1 MQIGLNIIRI
11 FMKKVFLTVVA
22 GVFVF
27 GSCVTKQKYNE
38 SQSDLAACNAERER
52 LASQKINLDNR
63 VIELETA
70 VEKMKNQIRQLAAD
84 TAALGSLSQ
93 ELKLAYQKLQSDYEE
108 LSSAYKAMSAGNRR
122 DAELMLARLQEAQTK
137 LDEKEREL
145 KQLSDDL
152 DKKSEK
158 LTELQAILD
167 KKDADVLALREKI
180 KKALQGFEGSGL
192 QVTEKN
198 GKVYISMDEKLL
210 FASGKFNI
218 DDKGKEALKA
228 LAKVLEA
235 DTAIS
240 ITVEGHTDNVPFSP
254 AASAQIR
261 DNWDLSVMRATTVVK
276 TILEY
281 GNIAPKRLTA
291 SGRSEY
297 IPIDGEDTKEGR
309 AKNRRTEIILTPQ
322 LDALFEIL
330 K

>member
-1 MQIGLNIIRI
+1 MQ
-11 FMKKVFLTVVA
+11 MKKLFLTWVV

-38 SQSDLAACNAERER
+38 LQSDLTACNAERDK
-52 LASQKINLDNR
+52 LAAQKINLDNS
-63 VIELETA
+63 VTELGTA
-70 VEKMKNQIRQLAAD
+70 VEKMKNQIRQLETD
-84 TAALGSLSQ
+84 TAALGSTGRD
-93 ELKLAYQKLQSDYEE
+93 LKQAYQKLQSDYDE
-108 LSSAYKAMSAGNRR
+108 LASSYKAMSAGNKR
-122 DAELMLARLQEAQTK
+122 DAEAMLVQLQAAQSK

-145 KQLSDDL
+145 KQLSEDL
-152 DKKSEK
+152 EKKSAK
-158 LTELQAILD
+158 LIELQAILD
-167 KKDADVLALREKI
+167 KKDADVLALKEKI

-210 FASGKFNI
+210 FASGKFSI
-218 DDKGKEALKA
+218 DEKGKEALKA

-235 DTAIS
+235 DTDIS
-240 ITVEGHTDNVPFSP
+240 ITVEGHTDNVPYS
-254 AASAQIR
+254 ASSSQIR

-276 TILEY
+276 TILEN
-281 GNIAPKRLTA
+281 GTINPERLTA
-291 SGRSEY
+291 SGRSQY
-297 IPIDGEDTKEGR
+297 IPVDNEDTKEAR

>member
-1 MQIGLNIIRI
+1 MQ
-11 FMKKVFLTVVA
+11 MKRVFLTCVV

-27 GSCVTKQKYNE
+27 SSCVTKQKYNE
-38 SQSDLAACNAERER
+38 LQSDLTSCSAEREK

-70 VEKMKNQIRQLAAD
+70 VEKMKNQIRQLEAD
-84 TAALGSLSQ
+84 TLVLGNLSRDARQ
-93 ELKLAYQKLQSDYEE
+93 AYQNLQSDYDE
-108 LSSAYKAMSAGNRR
+108 LSSAFKAMSAGSKRE
-122 DAELMLARLQEAQTK
+122 AELMLDRLQDAQAK

-152 DKKSEK
+152 NKKSEK
-158 LTELQAILD
+158 LIELQSILD

-180 KKALQGFEGSGL
+180 KQALQGFESSGL

-210 FASGKFNI
+210 FASGKFSI

-235 DTAIS
+235 DTDIS

-261 DNWDLSVMRATTVVK
+261 DNWDLSVMRATSVVK

-281 GNIAPKRLTA
+281 GDINPQRLTA

-297 IPIDGEDTKEGR
+297 IPIDMEDTKDGR

>member
-1 MQIGLNIIRI
+1 MQ
-11 FMKKVFLTVVA
+11 MKRMFLGLTVSA
-22 GVFVF
+22 FVL

-38 SQSDLAACNAERER
+38 LQNDLTACNAEREN

-63 VIELETA
+63 VNELGTE
-70 VEKMKNQIRQLAAD
+70 VEKMKNQIQRLEAD
-84 TAALGSLSQ
+84 TTLLGSKSRD
-93 ELKLAYQKLQSDYEE
+93 LKEAHSKMQSDYDE
-108 LSSAYKAMSAGNRR
+108 LSASYKAMSAGNKR
-122 DAELMLARLQEAQTK
+122 DAEAMLARLQEAQTK

-145 KQLSDDL
+145 KLLSEDL
-152 DKKSEK
+152 EKKNQDLNEKSAK

-167 KKDADVLALREKI
+167 KKDAYVLALREKI

-192 QVTEKN
+192 EVMEKN

-210 FASGKFNI
+210 FASGKFSI
-218 DDKGKEALKA
+218 DNNGKEALKA
-228 LAKVLEA
+228 LAKVLES
-235 DTAIS
+235 DTGIS
-240 ITVEGHTDNVPFSP
+240 ITVEGHTDNVPFTP
-254 AASAQIR
+254 ASSAQIR

-281 GNIAPKRLTA
+281 GEINPERLTA

-297 IPIDGEDTKEGR
+297 IPIDTENSKDAR

>member
-1 MQIGLNIIRI
+1 
-11 FMKKVFLTVVA
+11 MKKAFLTLVA
-22 GVFVF
+22 MVFVLS
-27 GSCVTKQKYNE
+27 SCVTKQKYNE
-38 SQSDLAACNAERER
+38 LQDDLTSCNAERDR
-52 LASQKINLDNR
+52 LASEKINLDNR

-70 VEKMKNQIRQLAAD
+70 VERMKNQIRQLESD
-84 TAALGSLSQ
+84 TSSIGWLSRELQ
-93 ELKLAYQKLQSDYEE
+93 EVHQKLQSDYDE
-108 LSSAYKAMSAGNRR
+108 LSSSYKVMSAGNKR
-122 DAELMLARLQEAQTK
+122 DAEAMIARLQDAQTK

-145 KQLSDDL
+145 KQLSENLDKLSGDL

-158 LTELQAILD
+158 LLELQAILD

-180 KKALQGFEGSGL
+180 KTALQGFEGSGL
-192 QVTEKN
+192 QVMEKN

-210 FASGKFNI
+210 FASGRFNI
-218 DDKGKEALKA
+218 DEKGKDALRA
-228 LAKVLEA
+228 LAKVLESDA
-235 DTAIS
+235 EIS

-281 GNIAPKRLTA
+281 GAIDPNRLTA

-297 IPIDGEDTKEGR
+297 VPIDAEDTKEGR
-309 AKNRRTEIILTPQ
+309 AKNRRTEIILTPR